1 MGSDIADV
9 ITVRADEQLDV
20 QAVRDYLHTHVPE
33 ATGPLEVQQFGGGHA
48 NLTYLLRL
56 GEHEWVLRRP
66 PLGPTL
72 PTAHDMTREYRV
84 LTALAAT
91 DVPTPRPIVLCEDPA
106 VIGVPFY
113 IMERRHGFVMRET
126 LPPVIGN
133 DMVKRRRVGAAAIE
147 ALAALHAVDWQ
158 AVGLGAFG
166 RPSGFVE
173 RQLRRWPDQWA
184 RAKTRE
190 LPTLDAVA
198 AWLYEHVPVSPP
210 TTIVHGDFK
219 LDNLLFDV
227 QDDTLQVTALLDWEM
242 STLGDPLM
250 DLGWLLSCWCE
261 PDDGAAR
268 IAGRPEV
275 TAVPG
280 FMSRTEIVAYYEV
293 CTGRPATAIDFY
305 EVFGLYK
312 YAVILEGIYARYVA
326 GQTRDARFAAFEQ
339 DVVHLADAAL
349 ALSQRAHVT

>member
-1 MGSDIADV
+1 MGRQTADIIA
-9 ITVRADEQLDV
+9 VRADEQLAARAV
-20 QAVRDYLHTHVPE
+20 QDYLQAHLPE

-48 NLTYLLRL
+48 NLTYLLRM

-91 DVPTPRPIVLCEDPA
+91 DVPTPRPVVLCEDPA

-113 IMERRHGFVMRET
+113 VMERQPGFVVRET
-126 LPPVIGN
+126 LPPAIGD
-133 DMVKRRRVGAAAIE
+133 DMGKRRRVGAAAVE
-147 ALAALHAVDWQ
+147 ALAALHTVDWL
-158 AVGLGAFG
+158 AVGLDDFG
-166 RPSGFVE
+166 HPSGFIE

-190 LPTLDAVA
+190 LPALDAVA
-198 AWLYEHVPVSPP
+198 EWLRRHVPVSPP

-261 PDDGAAR
+261 PGDSAAR
-268 IAGRPEV
+268 IAGRSEV
-275 TAVPG
+275 TTAPG
-280 FMSRTEIVAYYEV
+280 FMRRAEIVAYYEA

-305 EVFGLYK
+305 EIFGLYK
-312 YAVILEGIYARYVA
+312 YAVILEGIYARYVG
-326 GQTRDARFAAFEQ
+326 GQTRDPRFAAFEQ
-339 DVVHLADAAL
+339 DVAHLADAAL
-349 ALSQRAHVT
+349 ALSRRADTG

>member
-1 MGSDIADV
+1 MGRQTADIIA
-9 ITVRADEQLDV
+9 VRADEQLDV
-20 QAVRDYLHTHVPE
+20 RAVQDYLHAHLPE
-33 ATGPLEVQQFGGGHA
+33 ATRPLEVQQFGGGHA
-48 NLTYLLRL
+48 NLTYLLRM
-56 GEHEWVLRRP
+56 GGHEWVLRRP

-84 LTALAAT
+84 LTALAKT
-91 DVPTPRPIVLCEDPA
+91 DVPTPRPMLLCEDPA

-113 IMERRHGFVMRET
+113 VMERRHGFVVREM
-126 LPPVIGN
+126 LPATIGD
-133 DMVKRRRVGAAAIE
+133 DMAKRRQVGAAVVE
-147 ALAALHAVDWQ
+147 ALAALHTVDWQ
-158 AVGLGAFG
+158 AAGLGDFG

-190 LPTLDAVA
+190 LPALDAVA
-198 AWLYEHVPVSPP
+198 EWLCSHVPVSPP

-227 QDDTLQVTALLDWEM
+227 QNDTLQVTALLDWEM

-250 DLGWLLSCWCE
+250 DLGWLLSCWFE
-261 PDDGAAR
+261 PGDSAAR
-268 IAGRPEV
+268 IAGRSEV
-275 TAVPG
+275 TTAPG
-280 FMSRTEIVAYYEV
+280 FMRRTELVAHYEV
-293 CTGRPATAIDFY
+293 CTGRPAAAIDFY
-305 EVFGLYK
+305 EIFGLYK

-339 DVVHLADAAL
+339 DVAHLADAAL
-349 ALSQRAHVT
+349 ALSRRADVM